1 VSFLYRD
8 NPTRST
14 IILQGKARVETD
26 GKVRKQLFDE
36 SPEVE
41 QNHESWEA
49 GVAVII
55 DLDQVDGGTPD
66 GRVKFRR

>member
-1 VSFLYRD
+1 
-8 NPTRST
+8 
-14 IILQGKARVETD
+14 LQGTARVD
-26 GKVRKQLFDE
+26 ADPAIRKQIFDE

-49 GVAVII
+49 GAAVII

-66 GRVKFRR
+66 GRVKMRR